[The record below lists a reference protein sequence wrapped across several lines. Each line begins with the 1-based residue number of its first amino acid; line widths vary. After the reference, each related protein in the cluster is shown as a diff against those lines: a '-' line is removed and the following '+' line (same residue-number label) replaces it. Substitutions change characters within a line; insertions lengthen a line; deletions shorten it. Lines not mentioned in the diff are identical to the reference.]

1 MNDFVKEVSSQ
12 GTALMDLVHFYRN
25 EGHEILDY
33 LKELFDK
40 NNFKRLIFTGM
51 GSSLSATETIR
62 GFLVSNKKETLAYSS
77 SELLN
82 YMFNLID
89 SETLVF
95 AVSQSGNSREVL
107 ELIRNIS
114 KITPV
119 IGITNNN
126 DSPLAQQVPITLP
139 LKAGIENSITS
150 KSYENTI
157 LLLNIISHHLLGQLD
172 SPFWNEVSTVIDWI
186 NEWMS
191 DLSSKTNPLFHFAR
205 NSILFDMIAE
215 GPSLA
220 TAKQLSLAYREGLN
234 NCSAVW
240 ELADYAHGQYHSS
253 KMGRDYL
260 AQMFVPFIEKQST
273 SERMIR
279 YILEHDGRV
288 IVYSVTELGQEE
300 GLRTVKMPN
309 VRHSLIPLVES
320 AVSETLLGLLLGP
333 NWTKKR

>member
-1 MNDFVKEVSSQ
+1 
-12 GTALMDLVHFYRN
+12 
-25 EGHEILDY
+25 
-33 LKELFDK
+33 
-40 NNFKRLIFTGM
+40 
-51 GSSLSATETIR
+51 
-62 GFLVSNKKETLAYSS
+62 
-77 SELLN
+77 
-82 YMFNLID
+82 MFNLID
-89 SETLVF
+89 SKHLF

-191 DLSSKTNPLFHFAR
+191 DLVRKQPLFHFAR

-220 TAKQLSLAYREGLN
+220 TTKLLSLAYREG
-234 NCSAVW
+234 
-240 ELADYAHGQYHSS
+240 
-253 KMGRDYL
+253 
-260 AQMFVPFIEKQST
+260 IE
-273 SERMIR
+273 
-279 YILEHDGRV
+279 
-288 IVYSVTELGQEE
+288 
-300 GLRTVKMPN
+300 
-309 VRHSLIPLVES
+309 
-320 AVSETLLGLLLGP
+320 
-333 NWTKKR
+333 